1 MDANQTSPQ
10 LQMRNLLNGL
20 IISRALQVA
29 AELGVADALAGG
41 PKHAEALAREVG
53 ADNVALLR
61 LLRALAS
68 VGVFEELPDKRFANT
83 PQSEL
88 LRGELPES
96 LRGLA
101 RMFGDS
107 VVWQAWTGL
116 EHSIR
121 SGEPGFAYVHGLPMF
136 KYLEAHPDSAR
147 RFDEAMASLS
157 GAMNRTL
164 VQAYEWSRFST
175 LVDIAGGS
183 GSTLAAILEANPR
196 VSGVLFDLP
205 HVIERARSYLGPRGL
220 MARCRT
226 EAGSFFE
233 AVPAGADGYFMKHII
248 HDWSDHDCL
257 RILSVCRSAMPH
269 DAKLLVCER
278 IILPGNEPS
287 PAKIADLTMLV
298 MTDGGRERTEQ
309 EFRQLFERTGL
320 RLGRLFPAGDHVI
333 MELTK

>member
-1 MDANQTSPQ
+1 MDTHQTSPQ
-10 LQMRNLLNGL
+10 LQNLLSGL
-20 IISRALQVA
+20 IVSRALQVA
-29 AELGVADALAGG
+29 AEFGVADALAGG
-41 PKHAEALAREVG
+41 PKHSEPLAREVG
-53 ADNVALLR
+53 ADTVALPR

-68 VGVFEELPDKRFANT
+68 VRVFEGLPDGRFANT

-88 LRGELPES
+88 LRGDLPES

-116 EHSIR
+116 EHSVR
-121 SGEPGFAYVHGLPMF
+121 SGEPGFAYVHGSPMF
-136 KYLEAHPDSAR
+136 KYLETHPDSAR

-157 GAMNRTL
+157 GAMNRIL

-183 GSTLAAILEANPR
+183 GSTLAAILEANPK

-205 HVIERARSYLGPRGL
+205 HVIERARSYRSPSGL
-220 MARCRT
+220 MAQCRT

-233 AVPAGADGYFMKHII
+233 TVPAGADGYFMKHII
-248 HDWSDHDCL
+248 HDWSDQDCL
-257 RILSVCRSAMPH
+257 RILSVCRRTMP
-269 DAKLLVCER
+269 DNAKLLVCER
-278 IILPGNEPS
+278 IILPGNAPS

-298 MTDGGRERTEQ
+298 MTDGGCERTER
-309 EFRQLFERTGL
+309 EFRQLFERVGL
-320 RLGRLFPAGDHVI
+320 RLGRVFPAGDHVI